1 MLSCLFSRDGN
12 EAESA
17 RAGLGLQPGQI
28 ARLAVLLEVFGSAID
43 PCLTF
48 GEQAA
53 DDTGQVAK
61 LTFWGTRLN
70 QFQLFQLHPV
80 GADVGKIV
88 LSLLHKPTFGA
99 AAKHL

>member
-1 MLSCLFSRDGN
+1 LFSRDGN

-48 GEQAA
+48 GEQAV
-53 DDTGQVAK
+53 DDT
-61 LTFWGTRLN
+61 
-70 QFQLFQLHPV
+70 
-80 GADVGKIV
+80 
-88 LSLLHKPTFGA
+88 
-99 AAKHL
+99 